1 MRNLEIDTSL
11 SYNYGDSFQF
21 EENFKIL
28 EYSGY
33 RKTSMSLYIDYG
45 NLSSEYDIEQDCMI
59 EDNRENRVKIQ
70 RWLTQQGYKVFSEV
84 YGTVEEI
91 IETLYDIDYNNIQEV
106 YDVLSS
112 IGVFYTTNYLRTSTS
127 GYSQGDYANILIN
140 IVEFEKVMGA
150 KFELD
155 GMKKWFDHYFWDS
168 EVSGTINV
176 SFDYTQN
183 AVNFT
188 FDEEFDFREWCGDE
202 YEADSVESEMIALYI
217 QKQVKVPL
225 PTDDIKM
232 IAEKLDN
239 IDYNDVSYP
248 RCGC

>member
-11 SYNYGDSFQF
+11 SYSVGDNFQF

-28 EYSGY
+28 RYSGF
-33 RKTSMSLYIDYG
+33 RESSISLYIDYG
-45 NLSSEYDIEQDCMI
+45 NLSAEYDIEQDCI
-59 EDNRENRVKIQ
+59 IVDNRENRIKIQ
-70 RWLTQQGYKVFSEV
+70 RWLTQEGGKYFSEV
-84 YGTVEEI
+84 FGTVEEI
-91 IETLYDIDYNNIQEV
+91 REAIYDVDYSNIQEV

-127 GYSQGDYANILIN
+127 GYSQGDYAEILIN
-140 IVEFEKVMGA
+140 IVEYEKEVGS

-155 GMKKWFDHYFWDS
+155 GMKKWFDHCFWDS
-168 EVSGTINV
+168 EIYGEVEV

-183 AVNFT
+183 AVNFK
-188 FDEEFDFREWCGDE
+188 FEEEFNFREWCDDE
-202 YEADSVESEMIALYI
+202 YEAESIQGEMIALYI

-225 PTDDIKM
+225 STDDLKT
-232 IAEKLDN
+232 IAEKLDDIGYDN
-239 IDYNDVSYP
+239 VSYP